1 MKNRTIFSSIL
12 LAVLISAFFMSVST
26 VFGANPT
33 GQPPAGLTAPMFSGI
48 DLQGV
53 LKNTVGNV
61 VIDDTLDVRNDI
73 QNTTGDLK
81 INDTL
86 DVVSGQ
92 ITTSAGMSIKIK
104 NLDVSGIFNS
114 AGVISDPAAKLLELT
129 DETHIVGPL
138 LLHKKLP
145 VTDVRA
151 GEISSVEGQDVIIN
165 GSVVISGNN
174 DGDKSEIKSDVA
186 TGLEIGSKATFT
198 SITDVA
204 SAGTATLKFGTGTS
218 WLGIDN
224 NEISTY
230 GMDLSLQYD
239 SGKGV
244 FIGSAITPS
253 KLKLYGDL
261 DVVGKVGNFYT
272 KTAAKTT
279 CNAGSSCVSSVACGD
294 EEIAVS
300 CGFLLD
306 SEYPNV
312 MKNTYVNNPPTTC
325 FVNMKNTHTAANYL
339 RATAVCFDSDG

>member
-1 MKNRTIFSSIL
+1 MKNRTIFSSVL

-33 GQPPAGLTAPMFSGI
+33 GQPPAGLVAPVFSGI
-48 DLQGV
+48 DLQGL
-53 LKNTVGNV
+53 LKNTAGDV
-61 VIDDTLDVRNDI
+61 VIDDNLDARGYI
-73 QNTTGDLK
+73 RNTTGDK
-81 INDTL
+81 EVNIDGVL
-86 DVVSGQ
+86 DVVNGK
-92 ITTSAGMSIKIK
+92 ITTSLGGSVKITD
-104 NLDVSGIFNS
+104 LDVSGTFKS
-114 AGVISDPAAKLLELT
+114 AGVSSDLDSNLLELT
-129 DETHIVGPL
+129 GETHIVGPL

-145 VTDVRA
+145 TVGN
-151 GEISSVEGQDVIIN
+151 GEISAVDGQDVVIN
-165 GSVVISGNN
+165 GSVTISGDNV
-174 DGDKSEIKSDVA
+174 GDKSEIKSDVA
-186 TGLEIGSKATFT
+186 TGLEIGSKTTFT

-204 SAGTATLKFGTGTS
+204 PTGTATLKFGTGTS

-230 GMDLSLQYD
+230 GVDLSLQYD

-244 FIGSAITPS
+244 FIGSAATPS

-279 CNAGSSCVSSVACGD
+279 CNAGSSCVSSVVCGD